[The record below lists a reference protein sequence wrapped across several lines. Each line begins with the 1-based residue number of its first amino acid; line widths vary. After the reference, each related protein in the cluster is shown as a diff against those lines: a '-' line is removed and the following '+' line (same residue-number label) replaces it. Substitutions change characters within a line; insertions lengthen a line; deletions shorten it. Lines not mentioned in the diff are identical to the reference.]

1 MKDSF
6 IYAYIFP
13 LLFNL
18 TFFTAC
24 DGQDKSREKV
34 QLSKEPPTFTIS
46 PPDPQI
52 AEYIRHIFQDNNG
65 HLWFGT
71 NGYGIAYYDGDSV
84 SYFSNA
90 QGFDGQQI
98 TGITEDAEKNLWFAT
113 DQGVVKYNW
122 SGNHVSRKRFTNY
135 SDQQYFEGQ
144 RFWSIFAD
152 SKGSIWAGSVSG
164 IFRFDGVNWAPF
176 ELPYPEEVTGEFI
189 TDGTCMSMIEDKV
202 GNMWFATMGFGA
214 FKYDGS
220 TFTQY
225 TEKDGLTNNSVDHIM
240 EDSNGNIWF
249 GTRHGGLSRYD
260 GMTFTNYT
268 SNDSI
273 GNNEVCVIYEDKVG
287 NIWFS
292 SEGYGV
298 YRYNGESFTNY
309 GQKQGLGV
317 RAVQTIYEDR
327 EGRFWVGGGGGLYR
341 YDGKSFFN
349 VTKNG
354 PFEKD
359 PNQHLKLNTGLKI
372 EYGPNLGMIDT
383 FAAGNYIH
391 ITATITN
398 DSTIPIHL
406 QVALSK
412 EFDFP
417 DSCRDNK
424 YKVFLLPKELTPDT
438 ATLYGK
444 ITDGLADFLDRCLDD
459 PYSLNKT
466 LEPGEYAVITN
477 GTLFPRLTNCATLP
491 RAVFIQSDDQ
501 NFETCDSRMPVR
513 PAGGN
518 QDGSTNPELALG
530 IKLDFYSGKGSTP
543 ETCMLIPCGQ
553 VSYPEH

>member
-1 MKDSF
+1 MKDAF

-24 DGQDKSREKV
+24 SGQDKSREKV

-122 SGNHVSRKRFTNY
+122 YGNPVIRKRFTNY

-249 GTRHGGLSRYD
+249 GTRHMNL
-260 GMTFTNYT
+260 YT
-268 SNDSI
+268 YTMDNSLTIKVKSKVSVLGQYKRFMKIKKVDS
-273 GNNEVCVIYEDKVG
+273 
-287 NIWFS
+287 
-292 SEGYGV
+292 
-298 YRYNGESFTNY
+298 
-309 GQKQGLGV
+309 
-317 RAVQTIYEDR
+317 
-327 EGRFWVGGGGGLYR
+327 
-341 YDGKSFFN
+341 
-349 VTKNG
+349 
-354 PFEKD
+354 
-359 PNQHLKLNTGLKI
+359 
-372 EYGPNLGMIDT
+372 
-383 FAAGNYIH
+383 
-391 ITATITN
+391 
-398 DSTIPIHL
+398 
-406 QVALSK
+406 
-412 EFDFP
+412 
-417 DSCRDNK
+417 
-424 YKVFLLPKELTPDT
+424 
-438 ATLYGK
+438 
-444 ITDGLADFLDRCLDD
+444 GLAAAADFIDMMVNPFLMLQKMDLLR
-459 PYSLNKT
+459 K
-466 LEPGEYAVITN
+466 I
-477 GTLFPRLTNCATLP
+477 LT
-491 RAVFIQSDDQ
+491 
-501 NFETCDSRMPVR
+501 
-513 PAGGN
+513 
-518 QDGSTNPELALG
+518 ST
-530 IKLDFYSGKGSTP
+530 SS
-543 ETCMLIPCGQ
+543 
-553 VSYPEH
+553 